1 MLNDKSGISI
11 LDKTAIKIG
20 RPDLR
25 GYNKRGCKVSYR
37 VDMFR
42 GSQNSLGSNRSSI
55 INSRSPNRGK
65 LSPHKLP
72 YNAIG

>member
-1 MLNDKSGISI
+1 MLNVKSGLSV
-11 LDKTAIKIG
+11 LDKTTQKLG
-20 RPDLR
+20 RPDQR

-42 GSQNSLGSNRSSI
+42 GSQNSLGSNRSSM